1 MIDAELM
8 ELADHVKNI
17 SAKHE
22 GGDPEVEV
30 TREHPSDILEYF
42 LKKSDVESQG
52 LMPLLLANYMDKHA
66 ALNHTAEEL
75 TRRGLSF
82 VAAKNLHK

>member
-1 MIDAELM
+1 M
-8 ELADHVKNI
+8 EA
-17 SAKHE
+17 
-22 GGDPEVEV
+22 

-42 LKKSDVESQG
+42 LPKTKVESER
-52 LMPLLLANYMDKHA
+52 LMPKLLANYMDKHA

-75 TRRGLSF
+75 TEHGLSF